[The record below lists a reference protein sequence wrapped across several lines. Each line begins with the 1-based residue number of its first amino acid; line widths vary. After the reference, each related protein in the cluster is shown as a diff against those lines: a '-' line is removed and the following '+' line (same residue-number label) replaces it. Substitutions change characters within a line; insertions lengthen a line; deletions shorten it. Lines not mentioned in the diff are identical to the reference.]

1 MPIFFRSRHPSAIR
15 LMMAATLIV
24 APQAYS
30 RTLLPGE
37 SEVVT
42 NPPAPEAWVVSQ
54 GGR

>member
-1 MPIFFRSRHPSAIR
+1 MSTFFLSKHPNTIR
-15 LMMAATLIV
+15 LMMVATMIAA
-24 APQAYS
+24 PEAYS

-54 GGR
+54 GER